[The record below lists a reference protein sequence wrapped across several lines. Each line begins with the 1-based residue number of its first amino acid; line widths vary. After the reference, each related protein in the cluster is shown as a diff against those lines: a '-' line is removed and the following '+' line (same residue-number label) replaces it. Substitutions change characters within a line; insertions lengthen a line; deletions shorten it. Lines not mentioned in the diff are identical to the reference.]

1 MNICIIKIIERIKEK
16 TKDDKIMYDF
26 LFDIINHEMENYQYS
41 KKYEK
46 LIDEA
51 IEKREKNEI

>member
-1 MNICIIKIIERIKEK
+1 MIKNSEIIKKLKEK